1 MHYYTYYSY
10 EEYGRGYIGHRGCKC
25 SPEQDINYFGSFT
38 DETFKPTQKIILKS
52 DYTTRE
58 EAISDEVILHD
69 YYNVANNLHFAN
81 KAKQTSTKFYV
92 SLEQARENGK
102 KSAKKNKENGTGIF
116 AQTKEQ
122 RSENAKISGK
132 KNKENGTGIFA
143 QTKEQRSE
151 NGSKAGKIGGKIG
164 GKISGKKA
172 YENKIGIHA
181 LTKEQRSEH
190 GSKAGKIGGKIN
202 AERTAR
208 EFIIVSPTGE
218 VIHGRNLKRF
228 ARENNLNASN
238 LRFVLNGKYKQ
249 CKGYTRYN
257 DN

>member
-69 YYNVANNLHFAN
+69 YYDVANNLHFAN
-81 KAKQTSTKFYV
+81 KSKQTSTKFCYTL
-92 SLEQARENGK
+92 SFEEAKQNGK
-102 KSAKKNKENGTGIF
+102 KAYELGTGIF

-122 RSENAKISGK
+122 LSEIGK
-132 KNKENGTGIFA
+132 KAYENKTGVHA
-143 QTKEQRSE
+143 LTKEQRSE
-151 NGSKAGKIGGKIG
+151 NGKIG
-164 GKISGKKA
+164 GKISGKINGKKA
-172 YENKIGIHA
+172 YELGTGIFA
-181 LTKEQRSEH
+181 LTKEQRIDNYQKSLGKLTKEQRSEN
-190 GSKAGKIGGKIN
+190 GKK
-202 AERTAR
+202 RAR
-208 EFIIVSPTGE
+208 EFSIVSPTGE
-218 VIHGRNLKRF
+218 VIHGRNLLQF
-228 ARENNLNASN
+228 AIENNLHDGC
-238 LRFVLNGKYKQ
+238 LHMVIRGKRKSH
-249 CKGYTRYN
+249 KGYTRYN